1 MEKSSQNYPCGLRR
15 SLVAL
20 SGQRGDINDAVKI
33 RGISQ
38 RSTLIPVGQLFEHR
52 FVEEVRRPVR
62 IDRIARADN
71 DVGAEGAEF
80 SGEAALGIDLEIE
93 ERRRDGCARAEGE
106 QNHKQAPAIGAEQT
120 TNNAPEHL
128 SVEIGRA

>member
-1 MEKSSQNYPCGLRR
+1 MKKSSQNYACGFRR
-15 SLVAL
+15 SLVSLAGR
-20 SGQRGDINDAVKI
+20 SGDINDAVKI

-62 IDRIARADN
+62 IERIARADN
-71 DVGAEGAEF
+71 NVGAEGAEF

-93 ERRRDGCARAEGE
+93 ECRRDGRARAEGE
-106 QNHKQAPAIGAEQT
+106 QNHKQAPAIGA
-120 TNNAPEHL
+120 
-128 SVEIGRA
+128 